1 VSKKVSTNINIDNEL
16 KSKCRDS
23 NINISQAAELGAKML
38 LSGIDYLVLEKLI
51 NQLSINSYESVETD
65 LELQNKI
72 QLTKSLQNELKYLM
86 KEFGELMEDWVNPIV
101 DKNFNDVVCECAIRL
116 DVNWMNLMYLL
127 SQSQTNTGFN
137 INTVNYG
144 EIKEMEITNKDIEK
158 ISTEID
164 ELLNK
169 YYTYSA
175 KNSFI
180 DIHYMCSQYS
190 FEELKCF
197 PERYARLQ
205 IHAKKLKLP
214 VEKVYAISQRF
225 WNKDEIQDLT
235 RAECLNF

>member
-1 VSKKVSTNINIDNEL
+1 
-16 KSKCRDS
+16 
-23 NINISQAAELGAKML
+23 MP

-158 ISTEID
+158 
-164 ELLNK
+164 
-169 YYTYSA
+169 Y
-175 KNSFI
+175 
-180 DIHYMCSQYS
+180 
-190 FEELKCF
+190 
-197 PERYARLQ
+197 LQ
-205 IHAKKLKLP
+205 KLMN
-214 VEKVYAISQRF
+214 Y
-225 WNKDEIQDLT
+225 
-235 RAECLNF
+235 